1 MLKCVRATKYLR
13 VVKFS
18 GTRQGET
25 TICALVLTVLVPIM
39 QQLIVDVTAII
50 TSSDKG
56 VADWKA
62 LKLNAK
68 PNDGPDM
75 TIPYLD
81 IA

>member
-1 MLKCVRATKYLR
+1 ME
-13 VVKFS
+13 FS
-18 GTRQGET
+18 DTRQGET
-25 TICALVLTVLVPIM
+25 TICALFLTVLVAIM
-39 QQLIVDVTAII
+39 RQLIVDVTVII

-62 LKLNAK
+62 LKVNAK
-68 PNDGPDM
+68 PNNGSDM